1 MGSLLLSSWS
11 DGNGCDGLIGQLV
24 IGGNIVLDKLHV
36 ELITDI
42 IDLFVD
48 LGKMVVSLL
57 TGTSNSV
64 LDTARTVAMSQT
76 MFGLQKFGHW
86 QKFQG

>member
-1 MGSLLLSSWS
+1 M
-11 DGNGCDGLIGQLV
+11 
-24 IGGNIVLDKLHV
+24 DKLHV

-64 LDTARTVAMSQT
+64 LDTARKHNNFTKVGVTGAE
-76 MFGLQKFGHW
+76 GLSEIKIS
-86 QKFQG
+86 